1 MDEDSKT
8 SFTRY
13 KKEEKR
19 MQKLTLSYATTALG
33 IVVMAIG
40 LYMRLAIDYHNK
52 AYAIIAIGF
61 LALVAGIA
69 IMLLPRSSTQ
79 K

>member
-8 SFTRY
+8 SFTRCN
-13 KKEEKR
+13 KEDKE

-33 IVVMAIG
+33 IVVIAIG
-40 LYMRLAIDYHNK
+40 LYMHFAINYHNK
-52 AYAIIAIGF
+52 AYAVIGIGF
-61 LALVAGIA
+61 LVLVAGIA